1 MKEEN
6 RTPKGSPWAKT
17 QHANLWRYVPSGTFY
32 ARARVSGKL
41 RVRSLGMDT
50 LAVARLRLGD
60 FIKADGEILHF
71 ERAFVLVDGE
81 PREYGRLLERV
92 EQFNEH
98 KLKAGDRCV
107 VRLNLRPNS
116 KNPRAWRV
124 SGVVEPLAA

>member
-1 MKEEN
+1 MKTAEIITEAQ
-6 RTPKGSPWAKT
+6 KGP
-17 QHANLWRYVPSGTFY
+17 LVVGTY
-32 ARARVSGKL
+32 IGGKPDQ
-41 RVRSLGMDT
+41 MT
-50 LAVARLRLGD
+50 LKGD
-60 FIKADGEILHF
+60 GKILHF

-107 VRLNLRPNS
+107 VRLTLRPDS
-116 KNPRAWRV
+116 KNPRAWRL